1 MSVIGLLQKV
11 IGLQKGRG
19 EAAQIARTLTPEL
32 LTQITGTHQAPG
44 DPTNAGDPT
53 APICIGIRAT
63 VRAALPDSPHVPVLL
78 RQISSLGAEMLV
90 EGPLPNGE
98 QFWLY
103 IPTHDNKQNVAIW
116 CVVLACETGG
126 FEESAYVATAT
137 FIEGDPPQLEIA
149 PAAEEAAAEAKP
161 VAPQPRPDSPIF
173 SKAQPSV
180 DEDPEEAAF
189 ELIDEPG
196 EPVSEEGNAPM
207 AAKVPAPAPAP
218 EWKEIPLESASK
230 PAAPTPAAEEPIAVE
245 APAVPATPAPS
256 AAPVVEAPEPPASI
270 PLIPPHA
277 ITAMAAAIK
286 KADEDLG
293 GLDLAQLRRVG
304 RTINAQVAF
313 LNRIKRRWDQKQLTA
328 NDSLRQDL
336 QAVHEAF
343 ENLRLRLAADE
354 ERHAVEAAQAA
365 AEAARAA
372 ARIAA
377 KAAAKASAEAKRQT
391 RRRAGKQAEPKAHRP
406 QQKPA
411 KPPRDI
417 AA

>member
-1 MSVIGLLQKV
+1 
-11 IGLQKGRG
+11 
-19 EAAQIARTLTPEL
+19 
-32 LTQITGTHQAPG
+32 
-44 DPTNAGDPT
+44 
-53 APICIGIRAT
+53 
-63 VRAALPDSPHVPVLL
+63 
-78 RQISSLGAEMLV
+78 
-90 EGPLPNGE
+90 
-98 QFWLY
+98 
-103 IPTHDNKQNVAIW
+103 
-116 CVVLACETGG
+116 
-126 FEESAYVATAT
+126 
-137 FIEGDPPQLEIA
+137 
-149 PAAEEAAAEAKP
+149 
-161 VAPQPRPDSPIF
+161 
-173 SKAQPSV
+173 
-180 DEDPEEAAF
+180 
-189 ELIDEPG
+189 
-196 EPVSEEGNAPM
+196 
-207 AAKVPAPAPAP
+207 
-218 EWKEIPLESASK
+218 
-230 PAAPTPAAEEPIAVE
+230 
-245 APAVPATPAPS
+245 
-256 AAPVVEAPEPPASI
+256 
-270 PLIPPHA
+270 
-277 ITAMAAAIK
+277 MAAAIK